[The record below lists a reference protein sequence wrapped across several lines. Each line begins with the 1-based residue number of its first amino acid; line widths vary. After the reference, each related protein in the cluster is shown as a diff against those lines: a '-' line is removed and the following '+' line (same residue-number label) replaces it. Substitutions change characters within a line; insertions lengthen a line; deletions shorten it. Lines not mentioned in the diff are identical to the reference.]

1 MANTSTQ
8 NLLAGDLE
16 HNENK
21 YLSFFLG
28 EETFAVSIL
37 QVKEIIEYGDVR
49 PVPMMPEF
57 IRGAINLRGH
67 VVPIV
72 DLSLRLGNDKIEL
85 SRRTCII
92 IVELIVGEEH
102 LDVGLIVD
110 AVSKVLDVDTSTIE
124 RAPSFG
130 GQINTDFIEGMGK
143 CDDQFVI
150 VLNVR
155 KILTMDDLKVLATA
169 QNLGIDAGSEQQAM
183 TSE

>member
-1 MANTSTQ
+1 MANNNTQ
-8 NLLAGDLE
+8 NLLASDMD

-21 YLSFFLG
+21 FLSFFLG
-28 EETFAVSIL
+28 DETFAVSIL
-37 QVKEIIEYGDVR
+37 QVKEIIEYGEVR

-92 IVELIVGEEH
+92 IVELTVGEEH
-102 LDVGLIVD
+102 MDVGLIVD
-110 AVSKVLDVDTSTIE
+110 AVSKVLDIDTSAIE
-124 RAPSFG
+124 KAPSFG

-143 CDDQFVI
+143 CDEQFVI
-150 VLNVR
+150 LLNVS
-155 KILTMDDLKVLATA
+155 KILSLDDLKVLADA
-169 QNLGIDAGSEQQAM
+169 QNLTPEEEPVESE
-183 TSE
+183 